1 MHVSIT
7 TGQLQGSVECHVYNI
22 VSEVRSIIQCNGKCN
37 VSVMFRYNSI
47 INTRS
52 REKVDDTDNV

>member
-1 MHVSIT
+1 MHVSIA
-7 TGQLQGSVECHVYNI
+7 TGQLQGSVECHVNNI
-22 VSEVRSIIQCNGKCN
+22 VSEVRSIIQCN

-47 INTRS
+47 INTIS